1 MVSKLYYISVVV
13 YQGDGRSNQLTT
25 LLILLE
31 EIIRNHQIN
40 MLLISFVIALIAPQT
55 RKRKRLDKINQSEM
69 VNSIPSRV
77 RHLDRLVCLTDRA
90 CIDNLR
96 MDRNTFG
103 RLCRILRDRVGL
115 IDQKFVSVEEQVAM
129 FLCVLSHHKKS
140 RIVGHNFMRSS
151 QTVSKYIH
159 TVLRGILTLHNL
171 FLVKPN
177 PIDDACSDR
186 RWKWFK
192 VYSLTTYS
200 L

>member
-13 YQGDGRSNQLTT
+13 YQGDGRSNQLTA

-55 RKRKRLDKINQSEM
+55 RKCKRLDKINQSEM
-69 VNSIPSRV
+69 VNSIPSHV

-159 TVLRGILTLHNL
+159 TVLRGILTLHNFFWL
-171 FLVKPN
+171 SP
-177 PIDDACSDR
+177 
-186 RWKWFK
+186 
-192 VYSLTTYS
+192 TQ
-200 L
+200 